1 MKNKTI
7 LMNLFRI
14 LIPATLLV
22 VMYFLSGCGSKKKIV
37 EKEQVKVETVSDSKI
52 AENSQEETENE
63 IVKVIVSEQN
73 SVSVQENF
81 IGEVADSSKDATL
94 TIENLNG
101 TKVYRYTNFKNVS
114 SGATNSV
121 KSSKDSIDQNTT
133 NKSIKLS
140 TKTIETSDK
149 TKTKSKTVN
158 KDLEVK
164 RGFPWYWIIIGL
176 LLYGVLSY
184 FGNSLNPMKWL
195 R

>member
-114 SGATNSV
+114 SGSTNSV

-133 NKSIKLS
+133 NKSIELS

-164 RGFPWYWIIIGL
+164 KGFPWYWIIIGL

>member
-114 SGATNSV
+114 SGSTNSV